1 MNNQD
6 IINDVRNKIDIVDL
20 ISEYLPLVQKGK
32 NYFGVCPFHNDTN
45 PSMSVS
51 REKQIYKCFSCGAS
65 GNIFTFVSE
74 YENISFKDALE
85 KLAERVGYKLSSSKS
100 YNKPNVNEKY
110 YDMYE
115 LALKFY
121 KNNINA
127 SVAKEAKEYLK
138 NRSIDSDIIKDFE
151 IGFSLDKSTT
161 LMELLTKKGYS
172 YRDMV
177 DLGLAVDNHDMY
189 INRIMFPLY
198 DPNGRVVGFS
208 GRVYGDSKKNKYVNT
223 KETPIFKKGHCL
235 YNYHIAKEECRK
247 KGYVIVMEGFMDV
260 IRAST
265 IGFKNVVAVMGTA
278 LTTEQQ
284 ILLKKLSFNVIL
296 CFDGDDA
303 GAHATLSIG
312 NDLEKIGIMPKVIAL
327 NNDDDPDT
335 YILKYG
341 KESFESLIENAIN
354 FSDYKINNLKKGV
367 NFKSDIELA
376 NYIDSVLKETSKIK
390 DDIRREII
398 LKKLAIDYNLGY
410 NTLEKRLTEYS
421 ESAKTSNI
429 QVKKEIKPSH
439 LTRYQKSVYALIYN
453 MLINSNVIELL
464 KKETVYFIDTNSR
477 YLANEVMYYYD
488 KYGNVSIAD
497 MYTYL
502 ADKEELLALLKE
514 IDSFEDYDSSD
525 AAVFDYIYV
534 IKEYNKK
541 QEIKRLSDLMKNE
554 IDLHEKIKLAEKI
567 RLIKIG
573 ENSNG

>member
-312 NDLEKIGIMPKVIAL
+312 NDLEKIGIIPKVIAL

>member
-6 IINDVRNKIDIVDL
+6 IINEIRSKIDIVDL
-20 ISEYLPLVQKGK
+20 IGEYIPLIQKGK

-74 YENISFKDALE
+74 YENISFKEALD
-85 KLAERVGYKLSSSKS
+85 KLAERVGYKLSKTKS
-100 YNKPNVNEKY
+100 NTKPNVNEKY
-110 YDMYE
+110 YEMYE

-127 SVAKEAKEYLK
+127 SVAKEARNYLK
-138 NRSIDSDIIKDFE
+138 NRSIDSEIIKEFE
-151 IGFSLDKSTT
+151 IGYSLEKSTT

-189 INRIMFPLY
+189 IDRIMFPLY
-198 DPNGRVVGFS
+198 DPSGRVVGFS

-247 KGYVIVMEGFMDV
+247 KGFVLVMEGFMDV

-265 IGFKNVVAVMGTA
+265 IGIKNVVAVMGTA

-296 CFDGDDA
+296 CFDGDNA
-303 GAHATLSIG
+303 GHHATLSIG
-312 NDLEKIGIMPKVIAL
+312 NDLEKIGIIPKVISL

-341 KESFESLIENAIN
+341 KESFESLIENAIS
-354 FSDYKINNLKKGV
+354 FSDYKINTLKEGV
-367 NFKSDIELA
+367 NFNSDAELA
-376 NYIDSVLKETSKIK
+376 DYIDNVLKETSKIK

-398 LKKLAIDYNLGY
+398 LKKLANDYNLGY

-421 ESAKTSNI
+421 KPVKVTSF
-429 QVKKEIKPSH
+429 QVEKEALNHI
-439 LTRYQKSVYALIYN
+439 TRYKKAVYALIYN
-453 MLINSNVIELL
+453 MLLNPQVIELM
-464 KKETVYFIDTNSR
+464 KKESVYFVDLNSR
-477 YLANEVMYYYD
+477 YLANEIMYFYD
-488 KYGNVSIAD
+488 KYGNVTIAD

-514 IDSFEDYDSSD
+514 IDSVDDYDVSN
-525 AAVFDYIYV
+525 AAVLDYINV

-541 QEIKRLSDLMKNE
+541 QEIKRLNDLMKKE
-554 IDLHEKIKLAEKI
+554 IDLQEKIKLAEQI